1 LDPIKIVIFLA
12 VFAILLL
19 IGRRL
24 ASSSEVHASQLP
36 RPATDAREG
45 SAAEDSP
52 QQALTGA
59 ELDFPVQVPP
69 VTPLGDGRYN
79 RPNVLNYYFAK
90 IDLVSGPDDPSS
102 FCDEFYIK
110 FQDPESEHVWTD
122 DYTVATPTGLQ
133 RVMSSEKFDSLYLA
147 GNVVLVARW
156 DLRLI
161 LQTVMEETMKV
172 YSSAEPASGKKIAFP
187 DASKVTKW
195 GSIDSGG

>member
-1 LDPIKIVIFLA
+1 LFLDPVKIIIFLA

-19 IGRRL
+19 IGRML
-24 ASSSEVHASQLP
+24 ASHSEVHAGQLP
-36 RPATDAREG
+36 RPTAETRES
-45 SAAEDSP
+45 SAAEGSP
-52 QQALTGA
+52 QEALTGA
-59 ELDFPVQVPP
+59 EIDFPVQVPP
-69 VTPLGDGRYN
+69 VTRLGNGRYN

-110 FQDPESEHVWTD
+110 FQDPGSEHVWTD
-122 DYTVATPTGLQ
+122 DYTVATPAGLQ
-133 RVMSSEKFDSLYLA
+133 QVMSSEKFDSLYLA

-172 YSSAEPASGKKIAFP
+172 YSSAEPDSGKKMAFP
-187 DASKVTKW
+187 EAGKVM
-195 GSIDSGG
+195 GHDRF